1 MNDDDLVFAE
11 EDAPASAAGEP
22 WRVLVVDDEPDIH
35 AVTRLAL
42 ADQRFDGRPVALLSA
57 HSAAEAR
64 QRLAETPGIA
74 LVLLDVVME
83 SDHAGLGL
91 VEHIR
96 DTLGN
101 AHVRIVLRT
110 GQPGVAPP
118 REIVQRYQIDD
129 YRSKTELTSER
140 LYVSVAAALRTYG
153 LLQAQAA
160 RERELLLSNQELE
173 RFAYVASHDL
183 QTPLRAIVG
192 FTQLLQRRHAAALPP
207 DGVVLLDE
215 VIDGGKRLSEL
226 IRGLLEFSDLSQ
238 RERVFRPVSLQAVV
252 ARACERL
259 REDFL
264 QREAQIVTGAL
275 PTVQGDAVMLEQAL
289 VGLLDNALKFQPGPR
304 PWIEV
309 SAGTVDGFVE
319 LGGRDRES
327 VTASLRLVHRRLVTH
342 PRWRYTLRL
351 KFVRFARRL
360 LAWVRGHFHL
370 SRAFARDCNF
380 TLRCIISD
388 APFACTRWSASAYVE

>member
-1 MNDDDLVFAE
+1 MNDDDLVFAD
-11 EDAPASAAGEP
+11 EDAPASATDEP
-22 WRVLVVDDEPDIH
+22 WRVLVVDDEPDVH

-64 QRLAETPGIA
+64 QRLAEQDDIA
-74 LVLLDVVME
+74 LILLDVVME

-91 VEHIR
+91 VEHVR
-96 DTLGN
+96 DALGN
-101 AHVRIVLRT
+101 RHVRIVLRT

-140 LYVSVAAALRTYG
+140 LYVSVAAALRSYG
-153 LLQAQAA
+153 LLRAQAA

-207 DGVVLLDE
+207 EGVVLLDE
-215 VIDGGKRLSEL
+215 VVDGGKRLSEL
-226 IRGLLEFSDLSQ
+226 IRRLLEFSDLSQ
-238 RERVFRPVSLQAVV
+238 RERVFKPLSLQALM

-259 REDFL
+259 REPCLD
-264 QREAQIVTGAL
+264 REAQIVTGSL
-275 PTVQGDAVMLEQAL
+275 PAVTGDAVMLEQAL

-304 PWIEV
+304 PWIGV
-309 SAGTVDGFVE
+309 SAATVDGFVE
-319 LGGRDRES
+319 LSVEDRGIGIDPAQLGKVLDGFHRLHTPEEYPGTGLGLALCRKVARLHGGSLEAGSTPGQGSRFR
-327 VTASLRLVHRRLVTH
+327 LRL
-342 PRWRYTLRL
+342 P
-351 KFVRFARRL
+351 A
-360 LAWVRGHFHL
+360 G
-370 SRAFARDCNF
+370 
-380 TLRCIISD
+380 
-388 APFACTRWSASAYVE
+388 